1 MCESVVS
8 ETKRGGGGA
17 GKYEV
22 RRAWKPAAC
31 CGHRSVLNFGTEDR
45 KTSEIGISLG
55 AVEGGGKGKRGHF
68 PSPAASLRGH
78 ASGAAPAPSPLGRAG
93 GRQRGDPGGGLRAG
107 GGNGAGDGGAG
118 RRARESALAL
128 ARPRPG
134 GATWPR
140 RSRAPAGRWR
150 APAAAT
156 ARTAPGARRPPGAA
170 RPGPEW
176 PSSARAL
183 RGRRL
188 ARGCRCRRARKS
200 RSRPPPHTR
209 SRSAGR
215 EPRGGGRVPVGRG
228 VPSLGGCP
236 RRCEPNSAARDAAA
250 GMRWTV
256 WPGSL

>member
-156 ARTAPGARRPPGAA
+156 ARTAPGARRPPRCRPA
-170 RPGPEW
+170 RPGMAQQCAGIERAAPGTGVPL
-176 PSSARAL
+176 PSRQKARLPAAASYQVAVRRAGAPWRRPCACGSGSPVPRRVSAPLRAQL
-183 RGRRL
+183 RG
-188 ARGCRCRRARKS
+188 
-200 RSRPPPHTR
+200 T
-209 SRSAGR
+209 
-215 EPRGGGRVPVGRG
+215 
-228 VPSLGGCP
+228 
-236 RRCEPNSAARDAAA
+236 
-250 GMRWTV
+250 
-256 WPGSL
+256 